1 MHAPTIQLHLQFMLH
16 KLSLIEMASL
26 ARSGSLSSLELV
38 NAHLDRIEQRNPL
51 LNAFT
56 MVLADQARES
66 ARRADQGLKMGRLH
80 GVPVTVKDSFDLAG
94 SPSRLGSYFAPE
106 ISARED
112 SGVVTRLRRE
122 GAIILGKTNTPEFL
136 MSYESDNFVTGRTN
150 NPWDLER
157 TPGGSSGGEAAAIS
171 SGCSPGGVGSD
182 GGGSIRVPAHFC
194 GIAGLKPTP
203 GRVSSIG
210 HRPMDAVKGI
220 SVCGPLARSVADVRL
235 LFEVLAGYDD
245 RDALSA
251 PVPVREPDVDQLF
264 KDARIGVMEQFY
276 DIPVQPSIRRCVLEA
291 ARVLGEIGFAID
303 GFRPEGLERAPNL
316 WNFFFG
322 QLVARSMKDRIA
334 GRENEAHWTYTENL
348 ERNLDQPP
356 ISAWQVVESM
366 SARDA
371 MRRRL
376 ITQMRR
382 VPVLLTP
389 VSSISA
395 FRHRERKFKIEGEEK
410 PLGLFQAMMTVTPMN
425 LLGLPA
431 LVVPWGLGEDGM
443 PIGVQLVGRPW
454 DDEMLLE
461 IGVRL
466 EAARG
471 PIPNVLDD

>member
-1 MHAPTIQLHLQFMLH
+1 MLH
-16 KLSLIEMASL
+16 RLSLVEMASL
-26 ARSGSLSSLELV
+26 ARSGAVSSLELID
-38 NAHLDRIEQRNPL
+38 AHLDRIEERNPH

-66 ARRADQGLKMGRLH
+66 ARRADQGLKTGRLH
-80 GVPVTVKDSFDLAG
+80 GVPVTVKDSFDLTG
-94 SPSRLGSYFAPE
+94 QPTRLGSYFAPE
-106 ISARED
+106 VPASGDSA
-112 SGVVTRLRRE
+112 VVERLRRE

-136 MSYESDNFVTGRTN
+136 MSYESDNFITGRSN

-157 TPGGSSGGEAAAIS
+157 TPGGSSGGEAAAIA

-194 GIAGLKPTP
+194 GIVGLKPTP

-245 RDALSA
+245 RDVLSA
-251 PVPVREPDVDQLF
+251 PVPLRDPDL
-264 KDARIGVMEQFY
+264 KDLRIGVREQFN
-276 DIPVQPSIRRCVLEA
+276 DIPVEPSIRNCVRDA
-291 ARVLGEIGFAID
+291 AGLLSDMGFEVGE
-303 GFRPEGLERAPNL
+303 FRPEGLERAPNL
-316 WNFFFG
+316 WHFFFG
-322 QLVARSMKDRIA
+322 KLVAQSMKDRIA

-348 ERNLDQPP
+348 GSALDGPP
-356 ISAWQVVESM
+356 ITACQVIESM
-366 SARDA
+366 SKRDG

-376 ITQMRR
+376 LEQMRR
-382 VPVLLTP
+382 VPVLLMP
-389 VSSISA
+389 VSSIAA
-395 FRHRERKFKIEGEEK
+395 FKHRERSFSVEGK
-410 PLGLFQAMMTVTPMN
+410 TIGLFQAMMTVTPIN

-431 LVVPWGLGEDGM
+431 LVVPFGTNEEGM
-443 PIGVQLVGRPW
+443 PIGIQLVGRPW
-454 DDEMLLE
+454 EEELLLE

-471 PIPNVLDD
+471 PLPNVLD